1 MNTISTARN
10 GLRYNTIACG
20 WKRHPRS
27 ILAAV
32 GSGRIWLL
40 LSVFLCLPT
49 APVRAQTTQPD
60 RNQFY
65 SLVELTELIQK
76 TKEAGFS
83 DEQIKNMQ
91 IKDGDK
97 VINVMDYIRK
107 IENKRIF
114 EQKQLED
121 FRNRKFLTVQDIY
134 GELIKLEPDALTRLR
149 EELTSGQ

>member
-1 MNTISTARN
+1 
-10 GLRYNTIACG
+10 
-20 WKRHPRS
+20 
-27 ILAAV
+27 
-32 GSGRIWLL
+32 
-40 LSVFLCLPT
+40 
-49 APVRAQTTQPD
+49 
-60 RNQFY
+60 
-65 SLVELTELIQK
+65 
-76 TKEAGFS
+76 
-83 DEQIKNMQ
+83 MQ

-114 EQKQLED
+114 EQKQLEE